1 MELLLPRIWCFL
13 ISLFVGMVPRR
24 MVGKE
29 HGWMLLGGVLCA
41 DVVRGGGVFGCN
53 FPWPTVVARR
63 ETAAE
68 LLLAKFR
75 IDIYL

>member
-13 ISLFVGMVPRR
+13 ISLFVGMVLGR
-24 MVGKE
+24 MVGEE

-41 DVVRGGGVFGCN
+41 NVVRGGGVFACS
-53 FPWPTVVARR
+53 FPWLTVVARR